1 MTYLP
6 NSALL
11 SVMRVS
17 GIAIATRLQAHQTEP
32 KISVTSPFTAERS
45 ARYRLQQT
53 TVPSRPVRHV
63 TGTIS
68 QFSLWCEGIAAHMD
82 LKPNAGSCEDIGEAS
97 PRARSGVLRTF
108 LR

>member
-53 TVPSRPVRHV
+53 TVPAWSRPYLAALC
-63 TGTIS
+63 GTS
-68 QFSLWCEGIAAHMD
+68 PAL
-82 LKPNAGSCEDIGEAS
+82 LAS
-97 PRARSGVLRTF
+97 SRFGAKE
-108 LR
+108 